1 MLLANVMDRI
11 RGAASGGLAGP
22 RGAL

>member
-1 MLLANVMDRI
+1 MLLANVMDRN
-11 RGAASGGLAGP
+11 RGGAVVRLAGP

>member
-1 MLLANVMDRI
+1 MLLANVMDRV